1 LSTGLVLIDKPQG
14 WTSHDAVARTRK
26 LANTRRVGHAGTLD
40 PLATGLL
47 VLGIGQ
53 ATKLLTFIVGADKTY
68 ETTIRLGASTI
79 SDDSESD
86 FINFANPE
94 KIAQITA
101 AQIDLEISK
110 LRGKIAQ
117 VPSAVSAIK
126 VDGKRAYAMVRAGEQ
141 VELKAREVIISRF
154 DRVSEPRLVEHAGHK
169 FIDFDAV
176 IDCSSGTYVRALARD
191 LGELLESGAHLTAL
205 RRTRIGQYRI
215 DLAQTLDSAEPLKIL
230 PLAEAA
236 AAIFPTVSLAA
247 EEQRDILH
255 GKRIGA
261 PTDCPDLVAGITERQ
276 KLLAIL
282 EKKGSELK
290 SVVVFPE
297 DQND

>member
-1 LSTGLVLIDKPQG
+1 MSAGLVLIDKPQG

-68 ETTIRLGASTI
+68 KTTIRLGASTI

-86 FINFANPE
+86 FVNFADPE

-141 VELKAREVIISRF
+141 VELKAREVVISRF
-154 DRVSEPRLVEHAGHK
+154 DRVSEPRLVEHADHK

-191 LGELLESGAHLTAL
+191 LGELLGSGAHLIAL

-215 DLAQTLDSAEPLKIL
+215 DSAQTLDSAEPLKIL

-236 AAIFPTVSLAA
+236 AAIFPTVRLTA

-255 GKRIGA
+255 GKRISA
-261 PTDCPDLVAGITERQ
+261 PSDCPELVAGVTEGQ

-282 EKKGSELK
+282 EKKGSQLK

>member
-1 LSTGLVLIDKPQG
+1 MSAGLVLIDKPRG

-86 FINFANPE
+86 FENFANPE

-191 LGELLESGAHLTAL
+191 LGELLGSGAHLTAL
-205 RRTRIGQYRI
+205 RRTRIGKYRI
-215 DLAQTLDSAEPLKIL
+215 DSAQTLDSAEPLKIL

-236 AAIFPTVSLAA
+236 AAIFPTVTLAA

-261 PTDCPDLVAGITERQ
+261 PGDCPDLVAGITERQ

-282 EKKGSELK
+282 EKKGRELK

>member
-1 LSTGLVLIDKPQG
+1 
-14 WTSHDAVARTRK
+14 
-26 LANTRRVGHAGTLD
+26 
-40 PLATGLL
+40 LATGLL

-86 FINFANPE
+86 FVNFANPE

-191 LGELLESGAHLTAL
+191 LGELLGSGAHLTAL
-205 RRTRIGQYRI
+205 RRTRIGKYRI
-215 DLAQTLDSAEPLKIL
+215 DSAQTMDSAEPLKIL

-236 AAIFPTVSLAA
+236 AAIFPTVTLAA

-261 PTDCPDLVAGITERQ
+261 PSDCPDLVAGITERQ
-276 KLLAIL
+276 NLLAIL
-282 EKKGSELK
+282 EKKGRELK